1 MIKLDWTIPA
11 VAFTLSG
18 ILLIWVRSRLPFFK
32 PKKSK
37 KKLNEHDEKLLQSIY
52 NKLILLQEEEKVFLS
67 KSIKVADLAS
77 RLNQNEKTISRS
89 INKYS
94 NGNFNT
100 FINSF
105 RVQYSKE
112 LLQSGRLNHY
122 TIEAIAEECGF
133 ANKVSFYNAFK
144 SDTGMSPKQFRAL
157 KHPET

>member
-11 VAFTLSG
+11 VALTLSG
-18 ILLIWVRSRLPFFK
+18 IILIWVRSKLSFFKSKK
-32 PKKSK
+32 PKKN
-37 KKLNEHDEKLLQSIY
+37 LNDHDEKLLQSTY
-52 NKLILLQEEEKVFLS
+52 NKLITLVEEEKIFLS
-67 KSIKVADLAS
+67 KNIKVADLAS
-77 RLNQNEKTISRS
+77 HLNQNEKVVSRA

-105 RVQYSKE
+105 RVQHSKD
-112 LLQSGRLNHY
+112 LLQSGKLDHY

-157 KHPET
+157 KHPK

>member
-1 MIKLDWTIPA
+1 MITLDWTVPA

-18 ILLIWVRSRLPFFK
+18 ILLIWVRSKFPFVNFK
-32 PKKSK
+32 NSK
-37 KKLNEHDEKLLQSIY
+37 IQHDQQFDKVLQSTY
-52 NKLILLQEEEKVFLS
+52 NKLVLLLEEDQVFLN
-67 KSIKVADLAS
+67 KNIKVADLAS
-77 RLNQNEKTISRS
+77 RLNQKEKTISRA
-89 INKYS
+89 INKHS

-112 LLQSGRLNHY
+112 ILESGRLDHY

-144 SDTGMSPKQFRAL
+144 SDTGMSPKQFRAV
-157 KHPET
+157 KHPTE